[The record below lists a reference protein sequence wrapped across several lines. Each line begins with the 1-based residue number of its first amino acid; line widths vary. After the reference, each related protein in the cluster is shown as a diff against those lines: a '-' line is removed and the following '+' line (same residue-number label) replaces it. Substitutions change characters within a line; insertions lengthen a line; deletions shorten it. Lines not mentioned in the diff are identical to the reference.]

1 MTARTGV
8 VILGATGS
16 IGRSTLAVIRRHPER
31 FRVVALTANRRAEEL
46 ARLAEE
52 FDPDFVVLAPED
64 ADPGSGWSGKW
75 LQGRDGMARAASAD
89 GAEIVVNGLVGVAGL
104 DPTLTALEAGKRVAL
119 ANKESL
125 VAGGDLVLRALE
137 SGTGELV
144 PVDSEHSA
152 VFQCLHGRPT
162 AEVDRIVLTASGGPF
177 RTWPA
182 ERFGA
187 IRPGDALAHPTW
199 SMGDKITIDSATLAN
214 KALEVIEGHYLFGL
228 DYDRIEV
235 VVHPASVV
243 HCLLE
248 FRDGSTL
255 AQLGFPSMEVPVCYA
270 LFHPERA
277 ADTFE
282 RFDPIAASPLVFEP
296 VREEDF
302 PMFGLGVA
310 AGRQGGVYPAAYNAA
325 NEVAVRAFLDGK
337 LSYPGIAHAVEAAL
351 ESPPDGSIDDLADV
365 WRVDA
370 EARRTTAEFIER
382 HGRAELRTADR
393 V

>member
-1 MTARTGV
+1 MTPDRIGV
-8 VILGATGS
+8 VVLGATGS
-16 IGRSTLAVIRRHPER
+16 IGCSTLNVIRRHPDR
-31 FRVVALTANRRAEEL
+31 FRVVALTANQSAPEL
-46 ARLAEE
+46 AQLAAE
-52 FDPDFVVLAPED
+52 FEPDFVVLAGES
-64 ADPGSGWSGKW
+64 AEATPGWNGDWERGA
-75 LQGRDGMARAASAD
+75 DGMARAASAD
-89 GAEIVVNGLVGVAGL
+89 GAEIIVNGLVGVAGL
-104 DPTLTALEAGKRVAL
+104 APTLTALEAGKRVAL

-125 VAGGDLVLRALE
+125 VAGGDLVLEALRA
-137 SGTGELV
+137 GTGELV

-152 VFQCLHGRPT
+152 VFQCLHGRPAT
-162 AEVDRIVLTASGGPF
+162 EIARMVLTASGGPF
-177 RTWPA
+177 RTWPV
-182 ERFGA
+182 ERFGD
-187 IRPGDALAHPTW
+187 IRPEDALAHPTW

-248 FRDGSTL
+248 FQDGSTL

-282 RFDPIAASPLVFEP
+282 RFDPVAASPLEFEP

-310 AGRQGGVYPAAYNAA
+310 AGRRGGVFPATYNAA
-325 NEVAVRAFLDGK
+325 NEVAVRAFLDGQ
-337 LSYPGIAHAVEAAL
+337 LDYPGIARAVESAL
-351 ESPPDGSIDDLADV
+351 ESPPAGSIDDLADV
-365 WRVDA
+365 RRVDA
-370 EARRTTAEFIER
+370 EARRTTADFIER
-382 HGRAELRTADR
+382 NGRVGAGRAG
-393 V
+393 